1 MNKAI
6 VLPELRPSSNRS
18 NFKNNIRMKK
28 FSFILFLALLCS
40 ACSDNQMQDDL
51 VTIDVTASYPEKKL
65 VLQDFMDVEYI
76 PLETTDDI
84 LCADSVWAVSENLIL
99 ATNFNQDG
107 NIFLFDRESGKALRK
122 INHKGQS
129 GEEYTSA
136 LGFILDEENNELY
149 VSDTYGRKIF
159 VYDLEGNF
167 KRRLS
172 WEDDFMFSEIFDFN
186 QEYLIAHDVLN
197 ENSTSPRS
205 KQAFMLLSKQNGSIT
220 KTIQIP
226 FKDKKSIIIRT
237 PVDDSGMCYAYA
249 PSTSHPVVPYF
260 DDFML
265 AEYSS
270 DTIYQYT
277 PNGAME
283 PIIARTP
290 SVQTMN
296 PEVFL
301 FPTMFTDRYYFLE
314 AVEKTME
321 FKTTDIVYD
330 KQEKNLFTY
339 KIYNDDYAYEK
350 EAFLK
355 SRPLN
360 SEVPTWQFLDAD
372 ELVDDFENG
381 KLKGK
386 LKEVASRLH
395 EDDNPVI
402 MLIKYK

>member
-1 MNKAI
+1 M
-6 VLPELRPSSNRS
+6 
-18 NFKNNIRMKK
+18 
-28 FSFILFLALLCS
+28 
-40 ACSDNQMQDDL
+40 
-51 VTIDVTASYPEKKL
+51 
-65 VLQDFMDVEYI
+65 
-76 PLETTDDI
+76 
-84 LCADSVWAVSENLIL
+84 
-99 ATNFNQDG
+99 
-107 NIFLFDRESGKALRK
+107 RK

-159 VYDLEGNF
+159 VYDLDGNF

-290 SVQTMN
+290 SVQTM
-296 PEVFL
+296 
-301 FPTMFTDRYYFLE
+301 DRYYFVE